1 MHVAVE
7 NENVDIVNLILQSP
21 EVDVNQMTIHKKIII
36 SNGIS
41 KKKKFMLFLNQNYFK
56 FCFKKN
62 FFLNEVLY
70 SKFQ

>member
-41 KKKKFMLFLNQNYFK
+41 KKKKNS
-56 FCFKKN
+56 CC
-62 FFLNEVLY
+62 
-70 SKFQ
+70 S